1 MEKITANYIIKRNDY
16 KQNQPKSNLYAKLN
30 NSYDSISFTSK
41 APVSRKKISE
51 MKKKFAAFAL
61 ALSTLTG
68 CTPKNQTNIVTTAT
82 TQPTS
87 TADTKAANATVVKP
101 NTTNSAPTEK
111 LEQPSG
117 VLINKYQAREDNNI
131 SSLTIDLTGSYDST
145 QFGPGTS
152 VAFNND
158 ETMAEFIEEN
168 YGSDIQDGEILA
180 AARAI
185 VDHNRQLLDAI
196 NSKALARQVMT
207 DIEGANL
214 GSEEENVNKLA
225 NSLLAGTSFEQIQKD
240 SLYASLNSQAKEAL
254 KQIAQKVYA
263 KGYENGYEQYQED
276 VDTKYIVGEDIF
288 GADYSNVEATSL
300 FAPKL
305 VTLQRND
312 DAKATVSSSTIGFN
326 PMEDYIELDF
336 NSCKSDEE
344 KIELLTNAIVEN
356 YNLPNATNFAM
367 SGILSGIALKDEN
380 NEIFDKTNENPSTMI
395 ATMVDY
401 ANKHDNKITLATPYV
416 NETVLADEDMTDSQI
431 REILTEEKDSLDDI
445 TYLHATKVL
454 VGLKDLEQ
462 NENGETPALSLLQ
475 YIEYGSSTLKDAV
488 EEARKSGDSE
498 TIESTEALARSALE
512 QLFSNEPDLFGDWTD
527 GKSNSEVL
535 NSDIS
540 NFVSK
545 APNGKVVLE
554 DVKYI
559 IANKPAVQIT
569 PAQTPVV
576 PDEKP
581 TNTPTNPTTPPTN
594 PPTNPPTDT
603 PTNPTVPPTVP
614 PTDPPTVPPTDPP
627 TTPPTDCPPNPT
639 VDPDNP
645 DIPDNPDDPKPDPS
659 KNPNPMPTLPS
670 PDPVPTKPGIDI
682 NDDDLDFKPT
692 KVPIPDPTPWPSDEP
707 PAPTAAPTDAPCPS
721 NPTVNVG
728 DSDLNFKDD
737 TKPTEAPAA
746 PTEAP
751 ATPTAAPSIPDGATK
766 DDTNVKGDVN
776 DSNLS
781 FKDDT
786 ASAPTNAPA
795 ATEAPKQDCGNVP
808 TVGANDSDAS
818 FTSTQ
823 QTQASAKAIA
833 DAYEDDD

>member
-1 MEKITANYIIKRNDY
+1 
-16 KQNQPKSNLYAKLN
+16 
-30 NSYDSISFTSK
+30 
-41 APVSRKKISE
+41 
-51 MKKKFAAFAL
+51 
-61 ALSTLTG
+61 
-68 CTPKNQTNIVTTAT
+68 
-82 TQPTS
+82 
-87 TADTKAANATVVKP
+87 
-101 NTTNSAPTEK
+101 
-111 LEQPSG
+111 
-117 VLINKYQAREDNNI
+117 
-131 SSLTIDLTGSYDST
+131 
-145 QFGPGTS
+145 
-152 VAFNND
+152 
-158 ETMAEFIEEN
+158 
-168 YGSDIQDGEILA
+168 
-180 AARAI
+180 
-185 VDHNRQLLDAI
+185 
-196 NSKALARQVMT
+196 
-207 DIEGANL
+207 
-214 GSEEENVNKLA
+214 
-225 NSLLAGTSFEQIQKD
+225 
-240 SLYASLNSQAKEAL
+240 
-254 KQIAQKVYA
+254 
-263 KGYENGYEQYQED
+263 
-276 VDTKYIVGEDIF
+276 
-288 GADYSNVEATSL
+288 
-300 FAPKL
+300 
-305 VTLQRND
+305 
-312 DAKATVSSSTIGFN
+312 
-326 PMEDYIELDF
+326 
-336 NSCKSDEE
+336 
-344 KIELLTNAIVEN
+344 
-356 YNLPNATNFAM
+356 
-367 SGILSGIALKDEN
+367 
-380 NEIFDKTNENPSTMI
+380 MI

-431 REILTEEKDSLDDI
+431 REVLTEEKDSLDDI

-454 VGLKDLEQ
+454 VGLNDLEQ

-545 APNGKVVLE
+545 APNGKIVLE

-559 IANKPAVQIT
+559 IANKPAVQMT
-569 PAQTPVV
+569 PIQTPVV

-594 PPTNPPTDT
+594 PPTTPPTDT
-603 PTNPTVPPTVP
+603 PTNPTVPPTE
-614 PTDPPTVPPTDPP
+614 PP

-639 VDPDNP
+639 VEPDNP

-659 KNPNPMPTLPS
+659 KNPNPLPS

-682 NDDDLDFKPT
+682 NDDNLDFKPT
-692 KVPIPDPTPWPSDEP
+692 EAPTT
-707 PAPTAAPTDAPCPS
+707 APTAAPTDAPCPS
-721 NPTVNVG
+721 TPTVDVG

-751 ATPTAAPSIPDGATK
+751 AAPTEAPATPTAAPSIPDETTK

-776 DSNLS
+776 DSNLG
-781 FKDDT
+781 FKDNT

>member
-41 APVSRKKISE
+41 APVSRKKTSE

-87 TADTKAANATVVKP
+87 IADTKATNATVVKP

-207 DIEGANL
+207 DVEAANL
-214 GSEEENVNKLA
+214 GSEKESVNKLA
-225 NSLLAGTSFEQIQKD
+225 NSLLEGTSFEQIQKD
-240 SLYASLNSQAKEAL
+240 SLYTSLNSQAKEAL

-288 GADYSNVEATSL
+288 GADYSDVKATSL

-312 DAKATVSSSTIGFN
+312 DAKVTVSSSTIGFN
-326 PMEDYIELDF
+326 PMEDYIEVDF

-344 KIELLTNAIVEN
+344 KIELLTNTIVEN

-416 NETVLADEDMTDSQI
+416 NETVLADEDMTDIQI
-431 REILTEEKDSLDDI
+431 REVLTEEKNSLDDI

-454 VGLKDLEQ
+454 VGLNDLEQ
-462 NENGETPALSLLQ
+462 NENGEIPALSLLQ

-527 GKSNSEVL
+527 GKSSSEVL

-545 APNGKVVLE
+545 APNGKIVLE
-554 DVKYI
+554 HVKYI
-559 IANKPAVQIT
+559 IANKPAVQMT
-569 PAQTPVV
+569 PIQTPVV

-594 PPTNPPTDT
+594 PPTTPPTDT
-603 PTNPTVPPTVP
+603 
-614 PTDPPTVPPTDPP
+614 
-627 TTPPTDCPPNPT
+627 PTDCPPNPT

-659 KNPNPMPTLPS
+659 KNPNPLPS
-670 PDPVPTKPGIDI
+670 PDPVPTKPGVDI
-682 NDDDLDFKPT
+682 NDDNLDFKPT
-692 KVPIPDPTPWPSDEP
+692 EAPTT
-707 PAPTAAPTDAPCPS
+707 APTAAPTDAPCPS
-721 NPTVNVG
+721 TPTVDVG

-751 ATPTAAPSIPDGATK
+751 ATPTAAPSIPDETTK
-766 DDTNVKGDVN
+766 DDTNTKGDVN
-776 DSNLS
+776 DSNLG
-781 FKDDT
+781 FKDNT